1 MFGLQASQT
10 VVREHGCRIWSF
22 DKSYIFQI
30 IVSRGTQKAYNYKGL
45 MCKDYRLQL
54 TNQSRP
60 VVSCVICVRE
70 T

>member
-1 MFGLQASQT
+1 MFSIQASQT
-10 VVREHGCRIWSF
+10 VVREHGYTTWSF

-54 TNQSRP
+54 TNQRAP
-60 VVSCVICVRE
+60 VVSCVISVRE